1 MELVQDR
8 YIVSTADNRSSSDCR
23 IITNEDSMTVKVS
36 LVGLYLERFD
46 LDIGIDFKNTK
57 SHESNGVDVTH
68 ITSAV

>member
-1 MELVQDR
+1 
-8 YIVSTADNRSSSDCR
+8 
-23 IITNEDSMTVKVS
+23 MTFKVS

-68 ITSAV
+68 ITSAVWQVMASTTTQWQTTVNVLQTNNKHLTT

>member
-1 MELVQDR
+1 
-8 YIVSTADNRSSSDCR
+8 
-23 IITNEDSMTVKVS
+23 MTVKVS